1 MLSSLSLIHI
11 PWNGFWSAYCPS
23 PQRLTW
29 RGQTSDACSLSSRE
43 YFRERLRQRSCNSC
57 CLPIP
62 VVIPLGGTCQ
72 IPLFRSHDFSPP
84 KKQTRF
90 HDILNCLNTL
100 FFGRPQ
106 HLENFVRILA
116 ITFSDSLAIFGKN
129 LPADVGKF
137 TPANF
142 FHRKIPGSLPVPIT
156 LWEPS

>member
-1 MLSSLSLIHI
+1 MFSSLSQIHT
-11 PWNGFWSAYCPS
+11 PWNGCWSAYCPS

-43 YFRERLRQRSCNSC
+43 YFRERLRQRSCNSR

-90 HDILNCLNTL
+90 HDILNSLKTL
-100 FFGRPQ
+100 IFGRPR
-106 HLENFVRILA
+106 HLKISSESLQSPSPTRYRFSKRICRL
-116 ITFSDSLAIFGKN
+116 
-129 LPADVGKF
+129 
-137 TPANF
+137 TPANLRRQIF
-142 FHRKIPGSLPVPIT
+142 FIGRFPVPF
-156 LWEPS
+156 LFP

>member
-1 MLSSLSLIHI
+1 MLVRLLSL
-11 PWNGFWSAYCPS
+11 PPALDLTQRCVF
-23 PQRLTW
+23 PQFPGILPGTLTG
-29 RGQTSDACSLSSRE
+29 RKERKKDNSR
-43 YFRERLRQRSCNSC
+43 

-62 VVIPLGGTCQ
+62 VVNPLGGTCQ
-72 IPLFRSHDFSPP
+72 LPLFRSHDFSPP

-129 LPADVGKF
+129 LPADAGKF

-156 LWEPS
+156 L